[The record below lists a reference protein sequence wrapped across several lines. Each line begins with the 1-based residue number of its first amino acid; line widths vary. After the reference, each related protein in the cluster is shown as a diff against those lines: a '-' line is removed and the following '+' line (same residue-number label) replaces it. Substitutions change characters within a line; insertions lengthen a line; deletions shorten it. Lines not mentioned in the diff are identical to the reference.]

1 MAIII
6 LCNHF
11 HAFRLAIY
19 GNSILLF
26 LIYFPI
32 SISDFDLTFHPLVV
46 ICRLLFCKGI
56 AGREHGK
63 HRNASYWRKTFHD
76 PPKSKIAVS

>member
-1 MAIII
+1 MSIII
-6 LCNHF
+6 PRNHF
-11 HAFRLAIY
+11 YAFRLAIY

-32 SISDFDLTFHPLVV
+32 SVSDFDLTFRLLVV
-46 ICRLLFCKGI
+46 IHRLLFCKGI

-63 HRNASYWRKTFHD
+63 HWNKSY
-76 PPKSKIAVS
+76 

>member
-11 HAFRLAIY
+11 MRSVSCNLWGFY
-19 GNSILLF
+19 LLF
-26 LIYFPI
+26 LIYFLI
-32 SISDFDLTFHPLVV
+32 SVSDFDLTFHPLVV

-76 PPKSKIAVS
+76 PPKS